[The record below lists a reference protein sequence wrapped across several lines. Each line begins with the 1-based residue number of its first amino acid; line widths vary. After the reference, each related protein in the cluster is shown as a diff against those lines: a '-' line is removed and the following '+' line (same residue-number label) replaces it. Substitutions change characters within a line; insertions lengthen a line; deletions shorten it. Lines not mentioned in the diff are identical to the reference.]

1 MIFVIKFVETKY
13 LFVILGN
20 KDVVKFGFL
29 IIIYECVY

>member
-1 MIFVIKFVETKY
+1 MIFVIKFVETKN

-20 KDVVKFGFL
+20 EDVVKFGFL